1 MKIKKNKCKKKKV
14 SQGGIKKRCNYD
26 KDNLLRAINIV
37 KHGESI
43 AAASRRYNV
52 PESIIRAHV
61 KGKYSMKKPGPH
73 TVLSE
78 TEEKNLVKWIFHCA
92 EKGFPIT
99 KEHLLES
106 VRLLFIELGRENPFT
121 NGIPGRH

>member
-1 MKIKKNKCKKKKV
+1 V
-14 SQGGIKKRCNYD
+14 SQGGIKKRLDNYD

-52 PESIIRAHV
+52 LESIIRAHV
-61 KGKYSMKKPGPH
+61 KGKYSMKKLGPY
-73 TVLSE
+73 TILSE

-92 EKGFPIT
+92 EQGFPIT
-99 KEHLLES
+99 KEYLLES
-106 VRLLFIELGRENPFT
+106 IRLELHRARERKSFYERCIRSSLLQRIFKKT
-121 NGIPGRH
+121 H

>member
-1 MKIKKNKCKKKKV
+1 MKIKKNKCNKKKV

-52 PESIIRAHV
+52 PESTIRAHV
-61 KGKYSMKKPGPH
+61 KGKYSMKKTWVSYNSLGNGRKKPCEMDLPLPSK
-73 TVLSE
+73 VVKCPSE
-78 TEEKNLVKWIFHCA
+78 YN
-92 EKGFPIT
+92 
-99 KEHLLES
+99 
-106 VRLLFIELGRENPFT
+106 
-121 NGIPGRH
+121 